1 MYNKT
6 ELNFVDL
13 NSDVQL
19 LILETLD
26 FDDLLSVSETNKYF
40 LSLAETIFKRRFS
53 HKIFEIKSVNHR
65 YADDMNRIYLRD
77 AEETRRALK
86 QFGRWIYK
94 LKVNFV
100 ESFEYDQTTK
110 EAISKLINLYC
121 TDTLREIII
130 YDRHSSFFGQMK
142 KPFKNVESVELVGL
156 FKSIDSDML
165 HFNEIFPEMKILD
178 LPSTII
184 KQNEQILQ
192 KFPNLI
198 ELRVTSYRAQN
209 LKENEIEQIRK
220 LNPQIQRLEVQ
231 N

>member
-1 MYNKT
+1 
-6 ELNFVDL
+6 
-13 NSDVQL
+13 
-19 LILETLD
+19 
-26 FDDLLSVSETNKYF
+26 
-40 LSLAETIFKRRFS
+40 
-53 HKIFEIKSVNHR
+53 
-65 YADDMNRIYLRD
+65 MNRVYLRD
-77 AEETRRALK
+77 EEETRRALK

-100 ESFEYDQTTK
+100 ESFEYDQTTR

-156 FKSIDSDML
+156 FKSIDSDLL

-184 KQNEQILQ
+184 KQTEQILQ
-192 KFPNLI
+192 KIPNLI

-209 LKENEIEQIRK
+209 LKENEIEQIK
-220 LNPQIQRLEVQ
+220 QLNPQIQRLEVQ